1 MWGNK
6 RKQGLGPNKDVYNVV
21 HSSWSAAEKD
31 NKLSRDRNAIK
42 REGEE
47 DQERQKTKKINRD
60 FAAKKMPEVN
70 LNLNLTYNCIRYLA
84 LHTTTP
90 PL

>member
-21 HSSWSAAEKD
+21 HIGWSAAEKD

-47 DQERQKTKKINRD
+47 DQERQKTKKR
-60 FAAKKMPEVN
+60 
-70 LNLNLTYNCIRYLA
+70 
-84 LHTTTP
+84 
-90 PL
+90 

>member
-47 DQERQKTKKINRD
+47 DQERQKTKQR
-60 FAAKKMPEVN
+60 
-70 LNLNLTYNCIRYLA
+70 
-84 LHTTTP
+84 
-90 PL
+90 